1 MKRNSWAGLLGSMG
15 DRKLLSF
22 SLVLFTL
29 AVGIVIGSFL
39 TGGAGA
45 APKEKAAA
53 DAKLLTIPAADPVEN
68 QFAKIADIVS
78 PSVVNIRV
86 ETLEKPQTSRRRGGD
101 EQPGQENMEDFFRR
115 FFGVPE
121 GPGGGGNS
129 PLRERPR
136 PGEGSGVIVDEH
148 GYIITNHHVVDG
160 ADRIRVRLFSD
171 NDDLFDAKLI
181 GSDPETDLAVIKID
195 AGHPLAPAKMGNSDA
210 VNVGDWAVAVGSPF
224 GFRETVT
231 VGIISAKGREVFGGA
246 ARQFQKF
253 LQTDAAI
260 NPGNSGGPLVNVRGE
275 VVGINTAIVSR
286 SGGYEGL
293 GFALMSNI
301 AVEVYNDIVRYGRP
315 KRGSIGISYR
325 SDQHPALLRSYG
337 APDGG
342 VLVTD
347 VTENGPAQK
356 AGMKPEDVIVEID
369 GKPIHDGNALL
380 SIVAETPIDKTVPI
394 VVVRD
399 GKKVTLNVNIADRQ
413 ELFGKQL
420 GLAAVEEPEEEAG
433 TELVFGITAENLRD
447 DWRKESGY
455 EKPDGVLVTTVD
467 PASFAEDIG
476 LRPGD
481 VIVALNRRPVSSIE
495 DIKQIQQ
502 SLKPGDDVA
511 FKVERNVGALTGR
524 PQWTTIYLA
533 GVLRKPSE
541 DRF

>member
-1 MKRNSWAGLLGSMG
+1 MKRNSWAGFLGSMG

-45 APKEKAAA
+45 APEEKAAA

-315 KRGSIGISYR
+315 
-325 SDQHPALLRSYG
+325 
-337 APDGG
+337 
-342 VLVTD
+342 
-347 VTENGPAQK
+347 
-356 AGMKPEDVIVEID
+356 
-369 GKPIHDGNALL
+369 
-380 SIVAETPIDKTVPI
+380 
-394 VVVRD
+394 
-399 GKKVTLNVNIADRQ
+399 
-413 ELFGKQL
+413 
-420 GLAAVEEPEEEAG
+420 
-433 TELVFGITAENLRD
+433 
-447 DWRKESGY
+447 
-455 EKPDGVLVTTVD
+455 
-467 PASFAEDIG
+467 
-476 LRPGD
+476 
-481 VIVALNRRPVSSIE
+481 
-495 DIKQIQQ
+495 
-502 SLKPGDDVA
+502 
-511 FKVERNVGALTGR
+511 
-524 PQWTTIYLA
+524 
-533 GVLRKPSE
+533 
-541 DRF
+541 

>member
-1 MKRNSWAGLLGSMG
+1 MG

-39 TGGAGA
+39 TGGVGA
-45 APKEKAAA
+45 APEEKAAT

-68 QFAKIADIVS
+68 QFSKIADIVS

-86 ETLEKPQTSRRRGGD
+86 ETLAKPQTTRRRGGGD

-121 GPGGGGNS
+121 GPGGNA
-129 PLRERPR
+129 PMRERPR

-160 ADRIRVRLFSD
+160 ADRIRVRLVSD

-195 AGHPLAPAKMGNSDA
+195 AGHPLKPAKMGNSDA

-231 VGIISAKGREVFGGA
+231 VGIISAKGREVFGGLS
-246 ARQFQKF
+246 RQFQKF

-342 VLVTD
+342 VLVTE

-380 SIVAETPIDKTVPI
+380 STVAETPIDKTVPI

-399 GKKVTLNVNIADRQ
+399 GKKVTLNVKIADRQ
-413 ELFGKQL
+413 ELFPQL
-420 GLAAVEEPEEEAG
+420 GLAAVTEPEEEGG

-447 DWRKESGY
+447 EWRKEAGY
-455 EKPDGVLVTTVD
+455 DKPDGVLVTTVD
-467 PASFAEDIG
+467 QASFAEDIG

-481 VIVALNRRPVSSIE
+481 VIVALNRRPVSSID
-495 DIKQIQQ
+495 DIKQLQQ
-502 SLKPGDDVA
+502 TLKPGDDVA
-511 FKVERNVGALTGR
+511 FKVERNAGALTGR
-524 PQWTTIYLA
+524 AQWTTIYLA